1 MGVASPYIDI
11 NINININID
20 IDIDIDVDIHI
31 NIVIVIDIDIKVK
44 AFLSTSKTTIS
55 PITIHPTHPNG
66 CIMHHRV

>member
-11 NINININID
+11 

-31 NIVIVIDIDIKVK
+31 NIVIVIVIDIDIKVK

-66 CIMHHRV
+66 CIMHHHV